1 MTAMAEVLHF
11 QHDGDCLW
19 VTPQSSHTDVSL
31 TPEMDA
37 LKKEIDRSGTL
48 RVIVDLSELPY
59 FGSMLIDLLVV
70 LWRLIGRNDGRL
82 ILYKPSPVGRE
93 VLSAA
98 RLDQLWPVADSR
110 RDAIELAH
118 TADVA

>member
-1 MTAMAEVLHF
+1 MAEAILF
-11 QHDGDCLW
+11 QRDGDCLW
-19 VTPQSSHTDVSL
+19 VTPQSSHKDLCL

-37 LKKEIDRSGTL
+37 LRRELDNSGL
-48 RVIVDLSELPY
+48 IRVIVDLSSLPY
-59 FGSMLIDLLVV
+59 FGSMLLDLLVV
-70 LWRLIGRNDGRL
+70 LWRRVGRRDGRL

-98 RLDQLWPVADSR
+98 KLDQLWPLAETR
-110 RDAIELAH
+110 EEAFELAH